1 MIATSLRLTDKY
13 VRSQHSARSRSGLT
27 ILELLIFMSSL
38 LALISLLLPAVLAA
52 REGNRNIE
60 CSERLHQIGLALH
73 SYEKSHG
80 ALPPGWVLEPT
91 KTSAYGWATA
101 ILPQLGEDAL
111 DAQIVR
117 IHPVSDVSSAV
128 KGTVPKVFL
137 CPSDHGAASFPL
149 YAELGQPGANAQK
162 STRLLAILPRANY
175 LGVFGTAE
183 PDEVAG
189 DSGQGVF
196 IEGRGFRLS
205 EITRGL
211 SRVFMVG
218 ERTTRKMAST
228 WLGFA
233 FEGEDAG
240 GRVVG
245 AAFAGPNRDE
255 IDECEFDSR
264 HVGHVNFVWAD
275 GHVTSVN
282 NDIDR
287 QVYVQSAQRRDFSPR
302 N

>member
-1 MIATSLRLTDKY
+1 MTTTTYR
-13 VRSQHSARSRSGLT
+13 RSESGLPPHSHGRRRSGVT
-27 ILELLIFMSSL
+27 ILELLVFMSSL
-38 LALISLLLPAVLAA
+38 LALVSLLLPAIWAA
-52 REGNRNIE
+52 RETSRNIE
-60 CSERLHQIGLALH
+60 CTERLHQLGVAIH

-80 ALPPGWVLEPT
+80 ALPPGWLMEPT
-91 KTSAYGWATA
+91 KFSGYAWATA

-111 DAQIVR
+111 DAQINR
-117 IHPVSDVSSAV
+117 GRPIFEVSSAV
-128 KGTVPKVFL
+128 TMTTPAVFL
-137 CPSDHGAASFPL
+137 CPSDHGANSFPL
-149 YAELGQPGANAQK
+149 FAELGLPGANAQK
-162 STRLLAILPRANY
+162 STRLLAVLPRANY
-175 LGVFGTAE
+175 MGVFGTKE

-189 DSGQGVF
+189 DSGEGVF
-196 IEGRGFRLS
+196 IEGRGFRLP

-211 SRVFMVG
+211 SHVYMVG

-233 FEGEDAG
+233 VEGEDAG

-245 AAFAGPNRDE
+245 AAFEGPNREE

-264 HVGHVNFVWAD
+264 HFGHVNFAWAD
-275 GHVTSVN
+275 GHVSSLK

-287 QVYVQSAQRRDFSPR
+287 EVYIQSAQRCDFHAR

>member
-1 MIATSLRLTDKY
+1 
-13 VRSQHSARSRSGLT
+13 
-27 ILELLIFMSSL
+27 MSCL
-38 LALISLLLPAVLAA
+38 LALVSVLLPAVLTA
-52 REGNRNIE
+52 REGSRNIE

-73 SYEKSHG
+73 SYEKTHG
-80 ALPPGWVLEPT
+80 TLPPGWVLEPT

-111 DAQIVR
+111 DAQIDR
-117 IHPVSDVSSAV
+117 IHPVSDVSSTV
-128 KGTVPKVFL
+128 KGIAPKAFL

-149 YAELGQPGANAQK
+149 YAELGEPGANAQK
-162 STRLLAILPRANY
+162 STRLLTILPRANY

-189 DSGQGVF
+189 DSGQGIF
-196 IEGRGFRLS
+196 IESRGFRLT

-264 HVGHVNFVWAD
+264 HFGHVNFVWAD
-275 GHVTSVN
+275 GHVTCVN